1 MVICHSKW
9 SKYKETA
16 ILKTC
21 AYEKDSEMRENDSN
35 NGTKTGKSS
44 LEIR

>member
-1 MVICHSKW
+1 MEICQSKW

-16 ILKTC
+16 VLKTH
-21 AYEKDSEMRENDSN
+21 AYEKDSEMKESYSN
-35 NGTKTGKSS
+35 NGTKTEKSS